1 MKLSI
6 SSLRKIIREEYRR
19 MLYENEGEQ
28 NPVKLSNFSW
38 DEQYNDPEMGTE
50 QGSINFDISYM
61 SPDGEVYEGQLEA
74 TMTSFEDS
82 EKRILDI
89 IGMYVDGFLEEN
101 GAEPLPEG
109 SIESLVDN
117 SSLKKVQAGIRQSK
131 EDYNTRSSW

>member
-1 MKLSI
+1 
-6 SSLRKIIREEYRR
+6 

-50 QGSINFDISYM
+50 QGSINFDISYT

-101 GAEPLPEG
+101 GADPLPEG